1 MPRSRIGHPVWL
13 LTIFRQEKAMV
24 IPILDVALLAG
35 IFLGAII
42 VVAAVFRFAFGKLD
56 TAGITFAVIG
66 FAFVAL
72 GFVSK
77 FDVKSGTF
85 EFNPPTEISQT
96 ETDLAA
102 VRTRLDRILTTLEA
116 LKLRTGSN
124 GLEIQGKVAIEP
136 LETGTKPEEPADVG
150 RASSLDNVNVEAPR
164 VVIIWEASAAANGQ
178 KVKAAVAGLKTQ
190 FAIDAVKAPLDS
202 VRAALPSN
210 KSVFI
215 RLVSK
220 VGFVKQREAIGKALD
235 AVNLGANVE
244 QSVWPLSN
252 GDIQIQV
259 FERSR
264 E

>member
-1 MPRSRIGHPVWL
+1 
-13 LTIFRQEKAMV
+13 MV
-24 IPILDVALLAG
+24 IPILDVALVAG
-35 IFLGAII
+35 IVLGAII
-42 VVAAVFRFAFGKLD
+42 IVAAVFRFVFGKLD
-56 TAGITFAVIG
+56 TAGITFAIIG

-77 FDVKSGTF
+77 LDLTTGTF
-85 EFNPPTEISQT
+85 EFNRTREISQT
-96 ETDLAA
+96 ETDLAGM
-102 VRTRLDRILTTLEA
+102 RTRLDRVLAALEA
-116 LKLRTGSN
+116 LKLRTATN

-136 LETGTKPEEPADVG
+136 SETGTRPGEPADTI
-150 RASSLDNVNVEAPR
+150 RASSPDNVNVEAPR

-178 KVKAAVAGLKTQ
+178 KVKAAVAGLKPQ
-190 FAIDAVKAPLDS
+190 FAIDAVKSPLDS

-210 KSVFI
+210 KSIFI

-235 AVNLGANVE
+235 AINLGANVE

-252 GDIQIQV
+252 GDIQIQI
-259 FERSR
+259 FDRSR